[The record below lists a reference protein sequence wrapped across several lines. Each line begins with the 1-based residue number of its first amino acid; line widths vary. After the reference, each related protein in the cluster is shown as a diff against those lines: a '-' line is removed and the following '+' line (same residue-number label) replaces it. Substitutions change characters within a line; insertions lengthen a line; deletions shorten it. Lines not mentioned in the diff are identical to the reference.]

1 MRRANFQINGFTSSG
16 KPRTKEQMMKEKA
29 KEETRE
35 LRTVREAHIMM
46 LLRHPHIVQLKNL
59 VAVGPYFY
67 ILMDYVNGGQLLHY
81 IVKRQKLSEHHAR
94 HFSRQIVSAL
104 DYMHRN
110 SIVHRDLK
118 IENILID
125 KAGKNIK
132 IIDFGLSN
140 LFCPER
146 RLTTYCGSLYFAA
159 PELLRAA
166 PYRGPEI
173 DVWSL
178 GVVIYVMVTGSVPFD
193 DKSMPGL
200 HDKIKRGQVAYPAH
214 LSSECKSLLS
224 RIFVTDPT
232 KRILL
237 ADVLRHTWINQGY
250 KRIIKSYLPLRLPI
264 APPLAPHILQHMTRG
279 FNMGTAEDIRVK
291 MEMIIKSSVYRS
303 AAEHVA
309 KLQHMAANNTTLTA
323 TDGGGNTTTSVNNN
337 NEENNWDEY
346 DDPQTVPAAYHPLLS
361 IYHLTRERL
370 SHQEMEQESDSPIDD
385 TMALK
390 PLTPPLSPLN
400 TNDNSSIASSG
411 YPQNELESE
420 EDQDD
425 EDEEDGEDEEEEEE
439 DDNMSQQQRQ
449 EERKPGGGKKGSQRQ
464 SFNSAH
470 ETFIT
475 ATTSTPPLSPSSS
488 HGASAAEPLSMRSSS
503 ISTNNRSGNNHPQD
517 FLISSSLEPSFS
529 STSTNTSTTNTN
541 TKLPIHI
548 TNTTKTTKKSSNKKP
563 SLLNTIL
570 NRSTTSFTAIFAK
583 WTCTQ

>member
-1 MRRANFQINGFTSSG
+1 MSQEEKVKTKPKLSPLSCIDDYEFHRSLGKGSMGKVKLGIHTTTGEKVAVKIVRRANFQINGFTSSG
-16 KPRTKEQMMKEKA
+16 KPRTKEQMIKEKA

-35 LRTVREAHIMM
+35 LRTIREAHIMM

-81 IVKRQKLSEHHAR
+81 IVKRQKLSEHNSR

-104 DYMHRN
+104 NYMHRN

-159 PELLRAA
+159 PELLRAN

-173 DVWSL
+173 DVWSF

-214 LSSECKSLLS
+214 LSSECKDLLS
-224 RIFVTDPT
+224 KIFVTEPT

-237 ADVLRHTWINQGY
+237 ADVIRHPWMNQGY
-250 KRIIKSYLPLRLPI
+250 KHIIKSYLPLRLPV
-264 APPLAPHILQHMTRG
+264 AAPLAPHILQHMTRG
-279 FNMGTAEDIRVK
+279 FNMGSAQDIRVK
-291 MEMIIKSSVYRS
+291 MEMIIKSTVYRS

-309 KLQHMAANNTTLTA
+309 RIQHAPSQ
-323 TDGGGNTTTSVNNN
+323 DSYG
-337 NEENNWDEY
+337 EY
-346 DDPQTVPAAYHPLLS
+346 DDPQTIPAAYHPLLS

-370 SHQEMEQESDSPIDD
+370 SHQEMEQESDSPIDSV
-385 TMALK
+385 MSMKPLSP
-390 PLTPPLSPLN
+390 PLTPPL
-400 TNDNSSIASSG
+400 DGKGSG
-411 YPQNELESE
+411 YPHDESE
-420 EDQDD
+420 LDGLD
-425 EDEEDGEDEEEEEE
+425 EDEDDDEDEEEEEDE
-439 DDNMSQQQRQ
+439 DGERRTTASQVFTSSN
-449 EERKPGGGKKGSQRQ
+449 G
-464 SFNSAH
+464 
-470 ETFIT
+470 ETFTTAIT
-475 ATTSTPPLSPSSS
+475 KTPPLSPTLHQRQQQKYAAQQQQSSS
-488 HGASAAEPLSMRSSS
+488 SSFTTSSLSNPNKLTEVDTTTKSS
-503 ISTNNRSGNNHPQD
+503 INNVS
-517 FLISSSLEPSFS
+517 
-529 STSTNTSTTNTN
+529 
-541 TKLPIHI
+541 
-548 TNTTKTTKKSSNKKP
+548 KKP
-563 SLLNTIL
+563 VKKHSLFHK
-570 NRSTTSFTAIFAK
+570 STHSLAALFAK
-583 WTCTQ
+583 VMCTH

>member
-1 MRRANFQINGFTSSG
+1 VAVKIVRRANFQINGFTITG

-29 KEETRE
+29 KEEIRE
-35 LRTVREAHIMM
+35 LRTIREAHIMM

-59 VAVGPYFY
+59 MAVGPYFY

-81 IVKRQKLSEHHAR
+81 IVKRQKLSEQHSR

-125 KAGKNIK
+125 KAGRNIK

-159 PELLRAA
+159 PELLRAS

-214 LSSECKSLLS
+214 LSPECRDLLS
-224 RIFVTDPT
+224 KIFVTDPT
-232 KRILL
+232 KRIIL
-237 ADVLRHTWINQGY
+237 ADVIRHEWMNQGY
-250 KRIIKSYLPLRLPI
+250 SKAIKNYLPLRLPI

-279 FNMGTAEDIRVK
+279 FNMGTTEDIRVK
-291 MEMIIKSSVYRS
+291 MEMIIKSNVYRS

-309 KLQHMAANNTTLTA
+309 KIQHTSMNSTT
-323 TDGGGNTTTSVNNN
+323 
-337 NEENNWDEY
+337 EELSCRPY
-346 DDPQTVPAAYHPLLS
+346 DDPQTMPAAYHPLLS

-370 SHQEMEQESDSPIDD
+370 LNQQNTSS
-385 TMALK
+385 LK
-390 PLTPPLSPLN
+390 RHHFSMSCTNKN
-400 TNDNSSIASSG
+400 TFNMT
-411 YPQNELESE
+411 
-420 EDQDD
+420 
-425 EDEEDGEDEEEEEE
+425 EEE
-439 DDNMSQQQRQ
+439 DLDSDVKNRASIAPGSIQ
-449 EERKPGGGKKGSQRQ
+449 EA
-464 SFNSAH
+464 FLTANS
-470 ETFIT
+470 IT
-475 ATTSTPPLSPSSS
+475 PSSS
-488 HGASAAEPLSMRSSS
+488 PSLSAIGASHSPPLLYNDSSS
-503 ISTNNRSGNNHPQD
+503 SMSN
-517 FLISSSLEPSFS
+517 SSLVLDELPKVTSSLKQNKFPDKHNQKEQNDSSARPTKNSFTS
-529 STSTNTSTTNTN
+529 LLQKSTS
-541 TKLPIHI
+541 
-548 TNTTKTTKKSSNKKP
+548 
-563 SLLNTIL
+563 SLA
-570 NRSTTSFTAIFAK
+570 AIFANLM
-583 WTCTQ
+583 CTR

>member
-1 MRRANFQINGFTSSG
+1 MI
-16 KPRTKEQMMKEKA
+16 KEKA
-29 KEETRE
+29 KEKIRE
-35 LRTVREAHIMM
+35 LRTIREAHIMM

-81 IVKRQKLSEHHAR
+81 IVKRQKLSEQHSR
-94 HFSRQIVSAL
+94 QFSRQIVSAL

-125 KAGKNIK
+125 RAGRNIK

-159 PELLRAA
+159 PELLRAS

-214 LSSECKSLLS
+214 LSSECRDLLS
-224 RIFVTDPT
+224 KIFVTDPS

-237 ADVLRHTWINQGY
+237 ADVIRHEWMNQGY
-250 KRIIKSYLPLRLPI
+250 KKAIKNYLPLRLPV

-291 MEMIIKSSVYRS
+291 MEMIIKSNVYRS

-309 KLQHMAANNTTLTA
+309 KIQHITLSSTT
-323 TDGGGNTTTSVNNN
+323 
-337 NEENNWDEY
+337 EELGSRPY
-346 DDPQTVPAAYHPLLS
+346 DDPQTMPAAYHPLLS

-370 SHQEMEQESDSPIDD
+370 LNQQVEQESG
-385 TMALK
+385 
-390 PLTPPLSPLN
+390 SPLKRHLSC
-400 TNDNSSIASSG
+400 NSK
-411 YPQNELESE
+411 NEATCFNMI
-420 EDQDD
+420 
-425 EDEEDGEDEEEEEE
+425 EEEEEQ
-439 DDNMSQQQRQ
+439 DKVAFDSAYNMDSRD
-449 EERKPGGGKKGSQRQ
+449 SL
-464 SFNSAH
+464 H
-470 ETFIT
+470 ETFLT
-475 ATTSTPPLSPSSS
+475 ASPTTPNPSPTLSAIGASHSPPLLYSNS
-488 HGASAAEPLSMRSSS
+488 SSS
-503 ISTNNRSGNNHPQD
+503 ISNSSLVPNN
-517 FLISSSLEPSFS
+517 ISSSLKQNKLPGKKEQPNADSPSRPPKSSFTS
-529 STSTNTSTTNTN
+529 LFQKSTS
-541 TKLPIHI
+541 
-548 TNTTKTTKKSSNKKP
+548 
-563 SLLNTIL
+563 SLA
-570 NRSTTSFTAIFAK
+570 AIFANLM
-583 WTCTQ
+583 CTR

>member
-1 MRRANFQINGFTSSG
+1 MSQEERIKTKPKLSPLSCIDDYEFHRSLGKGSMGKVKLGIHNVTGEKVKAVYAFLVSAYSNTSYKVAVKIVRRANFQINGFTSSG
-16 KPRTKEQMMKEKA
+16 KPRTKEQMIKEKA

-35 LRTVREAHIMM
+35 LRTIREAHIMM

-81 IVKRQKLSEHHAR
+81 IVKRQKLSEHNSR

-104 DYMHRN
+104 NYMHRN

-159 PELLRAA
+159 PELLQAN

-200 HDKIKRGQVAYPAH
+200 HDKIKRGLVAYPAH
-214 LSSECKSLLS
+214 ISSECKDLLS
-224 RIFVTDPT
+224 KIFVTEPT

-237 ADVLRHTWINQGY
+237 ADVIRHPWMNQGY
-250 KRIIKSYLPLRLPI
+250 KKIIKSYLPLRLPV
-264 APPLAPHILQHMTRG
+264 AAPLAPHILQHMTRG
-279 FNMGTAEDIRVK
+279 FNMGSAQDIRVK
-291 MEMIIKSSVYRS
+291 MEMIIKSTVYRS

-309 KLQHMAANNTTLTA
+309 RIQHAPSQ
-323 TDGGGNTTTSVNNN
+323 DSYG
-337 NEENNWDEY
+337 EY
-346 DDPQTVPAAYHPLLS
+346 DDPQTIPAAYHPLLS

-370 SHQEMEQESDSPIDD
+370 SHQEMEQESDSPIDSA
-385 TMALK
+385 MSMK
-390 PLTPPLSPLN
+390 PLSPPLTPPTDTGSGYPHNESELDGLEEEEDDDEEEEDEQPSQIFTSSNGETFTTAITKTPPLSPTLH
-400 TNDNSSIASSG
+400 
-411 YPQNELESE
+411 
-420 EDQDD
+420 
-425 EDEEDGEDEEEEEE
+425 
-439 DDNMSQQQRQ
+439 QRQ
-449 EERKPGGGKKGSQRQ
+449 K
-464 SFNSAH
+464 H
-470 ETFIT
+470 
-475 ATTSTPPLSPSSS
+475 
-488 HGASAAEPLSMRSSS
+488 AA
-503 ISTNNRSGNNHPQD
+503 QQ
-517 FLISSSLEPSFS
+517 S
-529 STSTNTSTTNTN
+529 STSFTTSSLSNQN
-541 TKLPIHI
+541 KLTEGDI
-548 TNTTKTTKKSSNKKP
+548 KSSINNVPKPVKKY
-563 SLLNTIL
+563 SLFHK
-570 NRSTTSFTAIFAK
+570 STHSLAALFAK
-583 WTCTQ
+583 VMCTH

>member
-1 MRRANFQINGFTSSG
+1 
-16 KPRTKEQMMKEKA
+16 MMKEKA

-59 VAVGPYFY
+59 VAAGPYFY

-81 IVKRQKLSEHHAR
+81 IVKREKLSEHHSR

-125 KAGKNIK
+125 KAGENIK

-159 PELLRAA
+159 PELLRAT

-214 LSSECKSLLS
+214 LTSDCKDLLS

-237 ADVLRHTWINQGY
+237 ADVLRHGWINQGY

-291 MEMIIKSSVYRS
+291 MEMIIKSPVYRS

-309 KLQHMAANNTTLTA
+309 RLQANNASAIAT
-323 TDGGGNTTTSVNNN
+323 TDGTTTVNN
-337 NEENNWDEY
+337 NEESKWGEY

-370 SHQEMEQESDSPIDD
+370 SHQEIEQESDSPIDNA
-385 TMALK
+385 MALK
-390 PLTPPLSPLN
+390 PMTPPLSPIITTSN
-400 TNDNSSIASSG
+400 HDQNCSSSSSG
-411 YPQNELESE
+411 YPRNELEFDEQE
-420 EDQDD
+420 EEYDD
-425 EDEEDGEDEEEEEE
+425 DEEEEEDEE
-439 DDNMSQQQRQ
+439 DY
-449 EERKPGGGKKGSQRQ
+449 EGVLLERRTTRRREKDGRP
-464 SFNSAH
+464 SFNSMH

-475 ATTSTPPLSPSSS
+475 AATSTPHLSPDSS
-488 HGASAAEPLSMRSSS
+488 HATTTEVPPLLSMSSS
-503 ISTNNRSGNNHPQD
+503 ISTTSSANLKE
-517 FLISSSLEPSFS
+517 FLISSTLDP
-529 STSTNTSTTNTN
+529 TNTINTTTLPSASATATRNTTN
-541 TKLPIHI
+541 K
-548 TNTTKTTKKSSNKKP
+548 KKP

-570 NRSTTSFTAIFAK
+570 HRSTTSLSAIFAK